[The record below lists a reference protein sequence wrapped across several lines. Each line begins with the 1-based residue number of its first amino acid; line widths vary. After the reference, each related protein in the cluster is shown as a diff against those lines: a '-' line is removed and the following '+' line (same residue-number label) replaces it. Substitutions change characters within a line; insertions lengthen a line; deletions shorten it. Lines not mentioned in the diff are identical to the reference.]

1 MATNYKILGQ
11 VQASSA
17 GATQNLNIW
26 PDPNFEF
33 YPASHTSGHG
43 PSSGGAN
50 ATSPTFAPWQGS
62 NWQSNEYIDYLDG
75 DGYTVGSRSDSIRFN
90 AHHHNANPHWITRDS
105 NKPYLDS
112 SKVYTLSLWYKGTS
126 DGHWNKTFAWS
137 RNDGSS
143 WTTIEDWVSNGDAH
157 TQTNNR
163 GYLNSWKQYYTT
175 FSGTNNWFR
184 MYYRSGQYN
193 SNNWNR
199 FQIDNIYLT
208 EGAIPQAL
216 IPTRAPDGSTGNPN
230 IVYAAPFTVRSEGW
244 AGDAYNSSTIRKLTG
259 AWQTLYTVPDTY
271 QTVASTISITN
282 ISATLPATY
291 RIAVVKYGEALTHK
305 HLLAFD
311 QPIAVSSNESYTV
324 GMTLSAGDRI
334 MVQSDTDR
342 VQFSLFGS
350 EITP

>member
-26 PDPNFEF
+26 PDPNFEY
-33 YPASHTSGHG
+33 YPGSHTSGTG
-43 PSSGGAN
+43 SSHV
-50 ATSPTFAPWQGS
+50 SPIFQAWQGS
-62 NWQSNEYIDYLDG
+62 NWQSNEYVTYEDG
-75 DGYTVGSRSDSIRFN
+75 DGYTVGSRSDSVRFN
-90 AHHHNANPHWITRDS
+90 AHHHNGTYHWINREA
-105 NKPYLDS
+105 NMPYLDA
-112 SKVYTLSLWYKGTS
+112 SKVYTLSLWYKGYS

-137 RNDGSS
+137 KDNAANWNNIES
-143 WTTIEDWVSNGDAH
+143 WGSNGDAH
-157 TQTNNR
+157 SQTNNR
-163 GYLNSWKQYYTT
+163 GYLNTWKQYYTT
-175 FSGTNNWFR
+175 FSGTNSYFR
-184 MYYRSGQYN
+184 LYYRSGQYN
-193 SNNWNR
+193 SNGWNR
-199 FQIDNIYLT
+199 FSIDNVYLT

-216 IPTRAPDGSTGNPN
+216 IPYRAPDGSTGNPN

-244 AGDAYNSSTIRKLTG
+244 SGDAYNSSTIRKLTG

-271 QTVASTISITN
+271 QAVASTISIVN

-291 RIAVVKYGEALTHK
+291 RIAVVKYGESLTHK

-324 GMTLSAGDRI
+324 GMTLSAGDRVL
-334 MVQSDTDR
+334 VQSDTDR

-350 EITP
+350 ELTP